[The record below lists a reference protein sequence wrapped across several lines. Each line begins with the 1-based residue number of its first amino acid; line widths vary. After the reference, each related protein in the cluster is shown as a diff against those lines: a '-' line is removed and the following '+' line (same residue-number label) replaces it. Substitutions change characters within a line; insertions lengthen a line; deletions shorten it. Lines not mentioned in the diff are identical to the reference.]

1 MQFNRHTSLRLLR
14 ASSFVIHPS
23 SLVILFFLLIG
34 CKDDKAHQAAID
46 AAVQTK
52 VENYRQQQLSE
63 RQQKVLEEANRK
75 ADSILLKNAEL
86 WQIDSTLRPDLP
98 SRPIKPTFSNENDT
112 IPVKP
117 LFKPSSFKKL

>member
-1 MQFNRHTSLRLLR
+1 MYFNRH
-14 ASSFVIHPS
+14 SFAFVFYFS
-23 SLVILFFLLIG
+23 FFFLLIG
-34 CKDDKAHQAAID
+34 CKDDKAHQAAI
-46 AAVQTK
+46 ATAVQTK
-52 VENYRQQQLSE
+52 VESYRQQQLSE

-98 SRPIKPTFSNENDT
+98 SRPTKPTFSNENDT